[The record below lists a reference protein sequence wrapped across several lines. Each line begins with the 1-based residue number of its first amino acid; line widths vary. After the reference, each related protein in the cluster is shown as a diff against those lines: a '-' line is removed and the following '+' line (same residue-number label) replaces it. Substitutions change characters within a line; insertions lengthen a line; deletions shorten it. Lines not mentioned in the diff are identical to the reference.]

1 METEVVE
8 EWKQVI
14 GYEGLYLVS
23 SLGRIKGLNRKTV
36 LKPFKNKRGYLE
48 VNLYKNSK
56 SIPKVLHRRVALAFI
71 PNPENKP
78 QVNHINGNK
87 LDNRVENLE
96 WCTQSYNVKHS
107 YDVLNRTREKS
118 DINSVIMYDIDY
130 NFIEK
135 YKSLSEC
142 SKKTGFSKGNI
153 SQCCNRKGYRKTVN
167 GYIFEYGVRNRFK
180 IK

>member
-1 METEVVE
+1 M
-8 EWKQVI
+8 EWKKFRDFDYLI
-14 GYEGLYLVS
+14 SNDGLIK
-23 SLGRIKGLNRKTV
+23 RIKTGKIIKQSEIYGYKIVCLT
-36 LKPFKNKRGYLE
+36 KNGKHYHFR
-48 VNLYKNSK
+48 V
-56 SIPKVLHRRVALAFI
+56 HRLVGELFLQI
-71 PNPENKP
+71 TGS
-78 QVNHINGNK
+78 VINHKNGNRS
-87 LDNRVENLE
+87 DNRCENLE